1 MTSILKVDTIQ
12 DTAGNNI
19 INESSDTITIGASGD
34 TVNIVGTL
42 QNNGSAVGGGTQE
55 FADGTAASPS
65 ITNSGDTDTGIF
77 FPTSNA
83 IGFTQNGT
91 ERIRFC
97 NSGGI
102 SLGSGAVS
110 SDVGNG
116 QLFVEVGV
124 VYGVLDGDN
133 RIHNVSFG
141 GGSSTLYIGNA
152 AIQVSSDQ
160 RLKTNIV
167 NTTMSAIDKIKQVRI
182 VDFNWNDPNDTSYN
196 NRNAR
201 GTWTGIIA
209 QELIDV
215 FPFAINAPRKE
226 EDLSVDT
233 ESERKWQADLAHLV
247 PVLMKAIQ
255 EQQTIIEELKARIT
269 TLENN

>member
-34 TVNIVGTL
+34 TITIPSGATL
-42 QNNGSAVGGGTQE
+42 SSTDPLVFPA
-55 FADGTAASPS
+55 GTASLPA
-65 ITNSGDTDTGIF
+65 ITTTGDTNTGIF
-77 FPTSNA
+77 FPTANT
-83 IGFTQNGT
+83 IGFAQNGT

-97 NSGGI
+97 NNGGI
-102 SLGSGAVS
+102 ALGSGTVAN
-110 SDVGNG
+110 DVANG
-116 QLFVEVGV
+116 LLFVEDGV
-124 VYGVLDGDN
+124 CYGLLNGDN
-133 RIHNVSFG
+133 RIKNSSFG
-141 GGSSTLYIGNA
+141 SGSATLYIGNA

-182 VDFNWNDPNDTSYN
+182 VDFNWNDPSDSSYN

-201 GTWTGIIA
+201 GTWTGVLA
-209 QELIDV
+209 QELINV
-215 FPFAINAPRKE
+215 FPFAVNAPRKE
-226 EDLSVDT
+226 EDLSIDVD
-233 ESERKWQADLAHLV
+233 SEKKWQVDQAHLV